1 MIEKFNVGLLDLLS
15 ILLPGGFLAGLA
27 WQSGWL
33 EEWSMLQELSESW
46 LSAAAF
52 AASSYVLGHFIHM
65 VASYLDGL
73 LFEKIK
79 KRRWPDETLVNIV
92 IKIKDEEIGKIDR
105 KYFNAFKWSLAH
117 LMQHQPAMYQAVEK
131 HIAES
136 KFFRSFVI
144 VLLFAGAWAFFQNS
158 WLEGSLCLLFA
169 FLSLIRY
176 ASQRQKSIDSAYQYV
191 IASMGKK
198 REEKG

>member
-15 ILLPGGFLAGLA
+15 ILLPGGFLVGLA

-33 EEWSMLQELSESW
+33 EEWSMLQELPEGW
-46 LSAAAF
+46 FSAAAF
-52 AASSYVLGHFIHM
+52 AASSYVLGHFVHM
-65 VASYLDGL
+65 VASYLDGW
-73 LFEKIK
+73 LFKKIK

-92 IKIKDEEIGKIDR
+92 IKIKDEEIGEIDR
-105 KYFNAFKWSLAH
+105 NYFNAFKWSLAH

-144 VLLFAGAWAFFQNS
+144 VLLLAATWAFFQGS
-158 WLEGSLCLLFA
+158 WLEAGLCLLFA
-169 FLSLIRY
+169 FLSLVRY
-176 ASQRQKSIDSAYQYV
+176 ATQRQKSIDSAYQYV

-198 REEKG
+198 GEVKS